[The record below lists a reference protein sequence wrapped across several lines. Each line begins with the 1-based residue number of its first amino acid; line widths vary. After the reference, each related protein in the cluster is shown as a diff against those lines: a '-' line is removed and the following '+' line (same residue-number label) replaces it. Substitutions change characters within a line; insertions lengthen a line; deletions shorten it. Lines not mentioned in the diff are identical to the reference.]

1 MKAKTIIILS
11 LLFIIPIILLKMFF
25 LSETTEYKVFDENNK
40 PINAK
45 IFLNNRTVKGEK
57 TKELILYFPEV
68 PKPHFLT
75 VAIPPKL
82 IGIPDNAGEIKLYFN
97 KLYLPDESKIFM
109 PINEGVEKILD
120 TYFISD
126 TLIYFNTF
134 DDFRRYG
141 NKIVV
146 KK

>member
-1 MKAKTIIILS
+1 MKTKIVIILA
-11 LLFIIPIILLKMFF
+11 LVLIAITFLKMNF

-40 PINAK
+40 AINAQ
-45 IFLNNRTVKGEK
+45 IFLNDKTVKGEQ
-57 TKELILYFPEV
+57 TKELILYFPEM
-68 PKPHFLT
+68 PRQHFLT

-82 IGIPDNAGEIKLYFN
+82 IGIPDNAGEIKVYFN
-97 KLYLPDESKIFM
+97 KLYLPNESKIFM

-120 TYFISD
+120 TYFVSD

-134 DDFRRYG
+134 DDFKKYG
-141 NKIVV
+141 GKIIV